1 MALPPAILSEIHLNQ
16 ALLSIRQVPAYDG
29 SAGKLSSFIKRVEY
43 IHELYPTQDAR
54 QSRILFGAVE
64 VQLIEEA
71 QRLSQL
77 VQPNTWTELK
87 NALID
92 EFKDHTPYEEL
103 LRQIYFTKFNGSLR
117 RPSNQK
123 LTINGNI
130 IKIIVI
136 ITLMVLTTFA
146 GLDFPLNPRHI
157 QRFMDINPDISITL
171 FGFDNEKSQV
181 FGPLFYP
188 KEVREHHINML
199 LIESDHSA
207 HYTWIKRLSALISSQ
222 TGRRKVKQWFCNIC
236 LNYSQS
242 EEASLRH
249 KEICS
254 GKVSTLPHPKQ
265 ALLKFKNQ
273 HRALKVPFVVY
284 GDFECLLEP
293 TNIAKIQSM
302 DIFLR

>member
-1 MALPPAILSEIHLNQ
+1 MNRTPIYCPVCDVTLP
-16 ALLSIRQVPAYDG
+16 
-29 SAGKLSSFIKRVEY
+29 
-43 IHELYPTQDAR
+43 
-54 QSRILFGAVE
+54 
-64 VQLIEEA
+64 
-71 QRLSQL
+71 
-77 VQPNTWTELK
+77 
-87 NALID
+87 
-92 EFKDHTPYEEL
+92 
-103 LRQIYFTKFNGSLR
+103 
-117 RPSNQK
+117 
-123 LTINGNI
+123 IN
-130 IKIIVI
+130 
-136 ITLMVLTTFA
+136 FA

-157 QRFMDINPDISITL
+157 QRFMDINPEISITV

-293 TNIAKIQSM
+293 TNVAVSANTINVNTHIPIS
-302 DIFLR
+302 FS